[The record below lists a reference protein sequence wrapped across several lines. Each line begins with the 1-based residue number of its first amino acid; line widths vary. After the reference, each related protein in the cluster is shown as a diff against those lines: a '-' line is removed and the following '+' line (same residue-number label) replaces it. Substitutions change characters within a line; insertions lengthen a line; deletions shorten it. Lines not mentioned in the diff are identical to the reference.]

1 MKNPDTDLLKEYT
14 LRENA
19 QYFRGGSAG
28 DVDIIPCLIP
38 AGFRKDP
45 GVPAGTS
52 AVEFRIGITTKYL
65 IKDIAAFLKRFERHV
80 KYSYG
85 KKLDFIHDV
94 SALTPSG
101 RTMYRFMER
110 TVREYQIIRGQ
121 KTDVVSEGVGESGE
135 PGEPMR
141 TLPLSPQALEQFL
154 ECMDGAELQLSHNI
168 PVKCKVKT
176 EDPKL
181 RVLFLQAEG
190 SVRIYTEKFRYEE
203 GADRLFVLQNDTLYC
218 CSKAFTQ
225 DCTYFLKTVF
235 EAQDEGIELQQGSIP
250 VFVSSVLPV
259 LKKYFRLQN
268 AEIFD
273 EYQPPEGHVRIHIDA
288 EEHFLLSAKVE
299 TAYADRTYN
308 AFDPVRVGKVY
319 RNVRLESVAVHR
331 VMEYFPHIDRKA
343 GAFRIYTDE
352 ELYRFLDEGQ
362 TALREVGEVYLDRNA
377 LPFEIRKAPR
387 LGAYLHYGGGILE
400 LSITAGDLPPEE
412 VTRLLETYRQKKHY
426 VRLKDGSFMR
436 LREGTL
442 ALLNELADGLN
453 LNSSDFAEGT
463 IQLPLFR
470 APYLQAVLG
479 ESQNEIQVSRNE
491 AFSNYV
497 WKLQP
502 AGPGG
507 HSFSLPPETARYL
520 RPYQRDAYQWM
531 RTLDSLGL
539 GGILADDMGL
549 GKTIEAAALLEAYE
563 YEEKEDPRPS
573 LIVCPAS
580 LIYNWEAELKR
591 FAPSVNCH
599 VIGGPAAAREKE
611 IQNALQIPRC
621 VLITS
626 YELLKRDYDIYKN
639 TVFRY
644 EILDEAQM
652 IKNYMTQSARVV
664 KKIRS
669 QTRFAL
675 TGTPVEN
682 RLSELWSIFDYLMK
696 GLLYNYSR
704 FRDML
709 EVPITVKKDETAA
722 RRLRSMI
729 RPFVLRRLKTDVLKD
744 LPDKDE
750 VKVYAAMQEEQ
761 RKLYDL
767 QTSALREEI
776 RGMDVSRNKLQIL
789 AQLMRLRQLCCD
801 PSLIYENYTEGSA
814 KTDTCIHLV
823 SDAVGSNHK
832 VLLFSQFTSMLE
844 ILKNRLDALGIASYM
859 LTGSVSK
866 EKRAE
871 LVRSF
876 YLDETPVFLISLKAG
891 GVGLNLTAADIVV
904 LYDPWWNLAAEV
916 QATDRAYRIGQQNKV
931 TVYRLIAKDTIEDR
945 ILEMQEHKK
954 DLSDQI
960 ITDGDFSG
968 DYLSEESLAAILG

>member
-1 MKNPDTDLLKEYT
+1 MKNPGTDLLKEYT

-28 DVDIIPCLIP
+28 NVDIIPTLIP
-38 AGFRKDP
+38 AGFRNDP
-45 GVPAGTS
+45 DAPGQIS
-52 AVEFRIGITTKYL
+52 SVEFHVGTTTKYL
-65 IKDIAAFLKRFERHV
+65 IRDISAFLELFDRHGRH
-80 KYSYG
+80 SYG

-101 RTMYRFMER
+101 REMYRFMER
-110 TVREYQIIRGQ
+110 TVREYQIIQRQ
-121 KTDVVSEGVGESGE
+121 KQAADGDADSNEAEG
-135 PGEPMR
+135 PMR
-141 TLPLSPQALEQFL
+141 TLPLSPQALELFL
-154 ECMDGAELQLSHNI
+154 ERMDGRQLQLTHSV
-168 PVKCKVKT
+168 PVKCNVRT
-176 EDPKL
+176 EDPKM
-181 RVLFLQAEG
+181 RVLFLQGEG
-190 SVRIYTEKFRYEE
+190 SVRIYIEKFRYEE
-203 GADRLFVLQNDTLYC
+203 GADRLFVLQNDTLYR
-218 CSKAFTQ
+218 CSKEYTR
-225 DCTYFLKTVF
+225 DCGYFLKAVS
-235 EAQDEGIELQQGSIP
+235 AARDEGFVLKQEGIP
-250 VFVSSVLPV
+250 VFVSSVLPI

-268 AEIFD
+268 QEIFD
-273 EYQPPEGHVRIHIDA
+273 EYQPPEGHVKIHVDSG
-288 EEHFLLSAKVE
+288 EHFLLSAKVE
-299 TAYADRTYN
+299 TVYPERTCN
-308 AFDPVRVGKVY
+308 AFEPVQVGKVY
-319 RNVRLESVAVHR
+319 RNVRLESRAVRR
-331 VMEYFPHIDRKA
+331 VMEYFPHVDRKA
-343 GAFRIYTDE
+343 GMFRILTDE
-352 ELYRFLDEGQ
+352 ELYRFLEEGQ
-362 TALREVGEVYLDRNA
+362 KALEEVGEVYLDRDA
-377 LPFEIRKAPR
+377 LPYEIRKAPQ
-387 LGAYLHYGGGILE
+387 LGAFIHYGSGLLE
-400 LSITAGDLPPEE
+400 LTITAGDLPQEE
-412 VTRLLETYRQKKHY
+412 VSRLLETYRQKKRY
-426 VRLKDGSFMR
+426 LKLSDGTFMK

-453 LNSSDFAEGT
+453 LSSQELAEGT
-463 IQLPLFR
+463 IRLPLFR
-470 APYLQAVLG
+470 APYLQALLG
-479 ESQNEIQVSRNE
+479 GSQNEIMVSRNE

-502 AGPGG
+502 AGAGG
-507 HSFSLPPETARYL
+507 PLFKVPPETGRYL
-520 RPYQRDAYQWM
+520 RPYQYDAYQWM

-563 YEEKEDPRPS
+563 QEEKDDVRPS
-573 LIVCPAS
+573 LIICPAS
-580 LIYNWEAELKR
+580 LIYNWENELKR
-591 FAPSVNCH
+591 FAPSVKCR
-599 VIGGPAAAREKE
+599 VISGTAAARIKE
-611 IQNALQIPRC
+611 IHGALAIPRC

-626 YELLKRDYDIYKN
+626 YELVKRDYDVYKDA
-639 TVFRY
+639 VFRY

-652 IKNYMTQSARVV
+652 IKNYMTQSARIV
-664 KKIRS
+664 KKMRS

-682 RLSELWSIFDYLMK
+682 RLGELWSIFDYLMK
-696 GLLYNYSR
+696 GLLYTYSK

-709 EVPITVKKDETAA
+709 ETPITVGKDEAAA

-750 VKVYAAMQEEQ
+750 VKVYAAMQDEQ

-767 QTSALREEI
+767 QTMALREEI
-776 RGMDVSRNKLQIL
+776 RGMDVSRNKIQIL

-814 KTDTCIHLV
+814 KTDTCIDLV
-823 SDAVGSNHK
+823 KGAVGSGHK
-832 VLLFSQFTSMLE
+832 VLLFSQFTSMLD
-844 ILKNRLDALGIASYM
+844 ILKSRLDELGISSYM
-859 LTGSVSK
+859 LTGAVSK

-891 GVGLNLTAADIVV
+891 GVGLNLTAADIVI
-904 LYDPWWNLAAEV
+904 LYDPWWNLAAET

-960 ITDGDFSG
+960 ITDGDFSEE
-968 DYLSEESLAAILG
+968 YLSAESLAAILD